1 MKIGDIVKVKR
12 GMTIEVAGEQTYI
25 GVEDRFI
32 VIDAFKH
39 NVGLGYLDY
48 LDNGRVF
55 LLGRCFVEVV
65 SDTEESSHRR
75 SLGKNNLNPA
85 PKLNEQDILI
95 LVDLALDTGD
105 KQWFDELHS
114 KLSALA

>member
-1 MKIGDIVKVKR
+1 MDVGDIVKVKR

-25 GVEDRFI
+25 GIDERFI

-48 LDNGRVF
+48 LDTGRVF
-55 LLGRCFVEVV
+55 LLGRRFVEVV
-65 SDTEESSHRR
+65 SDVEESSHRH
-75 SLGKNNLNPA
+75 SLDKNNFNPA
-85 PKLNEQDILI
+85 PKLNEQGI
-95 LVDLALDTGD
+95 LALIDIAIDTGD